1 MVDAEAASAW
11 SSRPRREPGHNGA
24 MDAERRPTLAGLTR
38 PALFAVGAV
47 LLLIATALGWA
58 IFLRG
63 HDVFIDVWW
72 NNLLADW
79 VSSPLTTISLIMNW
93 VGAGWFG
100 VYAVPVAGALF
111 LALLRRPWSALFF
124 IVAEAASA
132 GVVQILKSL
141 FSRTRPEDM
150 LVISDHG
157 SFPSGHVANAATL
170 AALAFVLFPR
180 GWGAIIG
187 AGWVFLMGFSRT
199 YLHAHWLTD
208 TVGGTLIG
216 IGTVLVLAGFFLP
229 HLVHEVGRPRAHTSL

>member
-1 MVDAEAASAW
+1 
-11 SSRPRREPGHNGA
+11 
-24 MDAERRPTLAGLTR
+24 MDAARRPTLAGLTR
-38 PALFAVGAV
+38 PTLLAVGAV
-47 LLLIATALGWA
+47 LLLIATALGWT
-58 IFLRG
+58 IFVRG

-72 NNLLADW
+72 NTLLTGW
-79 VSSPLTTISLIMNW
+79 VSAPMTTVSLVMNW

-100 VYAVPVAGALF
+100 VYAVPIAGALF

-132 GVVQILKSL
+132 GVVQILKNL
-141 FSRTRPEDM
+141 FGRTRPEDM

-180 GWGAIIG
+180 LWVAIVG
-187 AGWVFLMGFSRT
+187 VAWVLLMGLSRT

-208 TVGGTLIG
+208 TVGGALIG
-216 IGTVLVLAGFFLP
+216 VGTVLILAGFFLP
-229 HLVHEVGRPRAHTSL
+229 QLVQEVGRHRARTSL

>member
-1 MVDAEAASAW
+1 MLN
-11 SSRPRREPGHNGA
+11 RRGFEPGHNGA
-24 MDAERRPTLAGLTR
+24 MDAAPRPTLAGLSR
-38 PALFAVGAV
+38 PALLIVGAV
-47 LLLIATALGWA
+47 LLLIATALGWT
-58 IFLRG
+58 IYVRG

-72 NNLLADW
+72 NTLLMGW
-79 VSSPLTTISLIMNW
+79 VSSPMTSISLFMNW

-100 VYAVPVAGALF
+100 VYAVPIAGAIG

-132 GVVQILKSL
+132 GVVQILKNL
-141 FSRTRPEDM
+141 FGRTRPEDM

-170 AALAFVLFPR
+170 ATLAFVFFPR
-180 GWGAIIG
+180 LWVAIVG
-187 AGWVFLMGFSRT
+187 TAWVLLMGLSRT

-216 IGTVLVLAGFFLP
+216 VGTVLVLAGFFLP
-229 HLVHEVGRPRAHTSL
+229 HLVHEVGRPRAHASL